1 MMEYAK
7 DEIFTIRYNIK
18 KDELEYPIR
27 KRIREKIKQN
37 RVLSLFF
44 LMGVIFTVA
53 DITLIYYFFSLFTKI

>member
-27 KRIREKIKQN
+27 KRIREKIRKN
-37 RVLSLFF
+37 KVLSLFF
-44 LMGVIFTVA
+44 MMGLTFIIL
-53 DITLIYYFFSLFTKI
+53 DITFIYYFFSLLTKI

>member
-7 DEIFTIRYNIK
+7 DEIFTIRYNKK

-27 KRIREKIKQN
+27 KRIREKIRKN

-44 LMGVIFTVA
+44 MIGLAFMIL
-53 DITLIYYFFSLFTKI
+53 DIAFIYYFFSLLIV

>member
-27 KRIREKIKQN
+27 RRIGEKIRKN
-37 RVLSLFF
+37 KVLSLF
-44 LMGVIFTVA
+44 LMMGLTFMVL
-53 DITLIYYFFSLFTKI
+53 DITFIYYFFSLLTKI